1 MFPTM
6 RLSEYP
12 WVVVNIDCKLCP
24 RRGRYRL
31 ARLAARLG
39 PEIEL
44 EQVLE
49 AVAGDCKWMRPEARV
64 RKYEARCGIRFPDL
78 DLRQPPPDIPPSSM
92 RLRLVKA

>member
-1 MFPTM
+1 M

-44 EQVLE
+44 EQVLDV
-49 AVAGDCKWMRPEARV
+49 VAGDCKWMRPEVRI

-78 DLRQPPPDIPPSSM
+78 DLRRPPPDVPPSSV
-92 RLRLVKA
+92 RLRLVKPSRE

>member
-1 MFPTM
+1 M

-12 WVVVNIDCKLCP
+12 WVVVNIDCKLCS

-49 AVAGDCKWMRPEARV
+49 AVARDCQWMRSEGRV
-64 RKYEARCGIRFPDL
+64 RKYEARCGIRLPDL
-78 DLRQPPPDIPPSSM
+78 DLRRPPPNVPPSGM
-92 RLRLVKA
+92 RLRLVKPDRG